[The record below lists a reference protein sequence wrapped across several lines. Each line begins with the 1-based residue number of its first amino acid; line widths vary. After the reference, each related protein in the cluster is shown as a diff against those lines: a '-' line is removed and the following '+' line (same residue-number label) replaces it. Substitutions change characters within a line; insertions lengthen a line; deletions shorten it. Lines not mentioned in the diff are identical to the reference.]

1 MEHIEL
7 SGDNFTGIDNN
18 GIYGV
23 SVSIR
28 DSKNKIVIP
37 EAEFMKIL
45 EDGIQK
51 YIKSVKK
58 NDVTIVD
65 LRCGEF
71 IGVEKPD
78 QFRKRALYTAVNLTG
93 KGNTIKYISLGHD
106 TATIKYVKP
115 GETKDA

>member
-1 MEHIEL
+1 M
-7 SGDNFTGIDNN
+7 
-18 GIYGV
+18 
-23 SVSIR
+23 
-28 DSKNKIVIP
+28 
-37 EAEFMKIL
+37 
-45 EDGIQK
+45 
-51 YIKSVKK
+51 
-58 NDVTIVD
+58 
-65 LRCGEF
+65 GEF

>member
-7 SGDNFTGIDNN
+7 SGDNFTAIDAN

-23 SVSIR
+23 SVSVR
-28 DSKNKIVIP
+28 DSKDKIVIP
-37 EAEFMKIL
+37 EAEFMRIL

-51 YIKSVKK
+51 YLKSVKK
-58 NDVTIVD
+58 KDVTMVD

-71 IGVEKPD
+71 IGVERPD

-93 KGNTIKYISLGHD
+93 KGNTIKYITLGHD
-106 TATIKYVKP
+106 TATIKYVKS
-115 GETKDA
+115 GETKDV